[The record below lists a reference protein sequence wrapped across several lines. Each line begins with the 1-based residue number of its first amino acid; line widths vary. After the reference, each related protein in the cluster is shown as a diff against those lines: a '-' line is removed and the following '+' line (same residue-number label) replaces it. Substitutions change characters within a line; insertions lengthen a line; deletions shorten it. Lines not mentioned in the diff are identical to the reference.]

1 MYSAKEDYI
10 IEILLEAELFTGEQ
24 LEAARAQQQGSESA
38 VETLIRTGIVKEID
52 VARVCSV
59 NAGREFVDLTH
70 FTPPEEIV
78 SLVSLED
85 ARRYRMVPIG
95 FDENRLQVAVS
106 DPFDFETLD
115 SLNHVLNYDVE
126 ISLAIVFHMNA
137 IIWRN
142 DCFAQPGVHV

>member
-1 MYSAKEDYI
+1 LYSAKEDYI

-70 FTPPEEIV
+70 
-78 SLVSLED
+78 
-85 ARRYRMVPIG
+85 
-95 FDENRLQVAVS
+95 
-106 DPFDFETLD
+106 
-115 SLNHVLNYDVE
+115 
-126 ISLAIVFHMNA
+126 
-137 IIWRN
+137 
-142 DCFAQPGVHV
+142 